1 MGRVFSV
8 DLDDRTMESLD
19 EIRGMY
25 PIKSRNGVIR
35 HIINTYLD
43 ELDNRGLQNQI
54 DALKRQITLLREEV
68 GK

>member
-8 DLDDRTMESLD
+8 DLDDRTFESLE

-43 ELDNRGLQNQI
+43 DLDQRGLQNHI
-54 DALKRQITLLREEV
+54 DALKWRVKHLEDKL
-68 GK
+68 